1 MQYILN
7 HYSAVFIF
15 LAVVSGIVSAAEK
28 DLKVPSCRVVPLPG
42 HRTAFLHHGKEV
54 AVWHYGSQYPRP
66 FFYPLRSV
74 KGTSLTRMGHPGAP
88 DHDHHRSVWF
98 AHHKVGGVDFWSDL
112 GAGKVKQ
119 KQWLAYEDGEDEAV
133 MAVLLGWF
141 DGQDQLLMEQEV
153 VAAWRPG
160 NGLGHELELQ
170 LTFRPVAERLVLEKT
185 NFGFLAVRMAKYLSG
200 HFGAGQLSDSE
211 KRKGEKAIFSKS
223 ARWVDYSGPTP
234 AVPDGREGIT
244 YFDHPGNPN
253 YPSHWHVREDGWMGS
268 GFCLKNSYTLERGSP
283 LVLRYLLLAHSGNA
297 GHTQLD
303 KVAKKFIVRPGFSV
317 SKSSRPHRHFEVRRT

>member
-7 HYSAVFIF
+7 YYSAVFIF

-42 HRTAFLHHGKEV
+42 QRTAFLHHGKEV

-74 KGTSLTRMGHPGAP
+74 KGTRLTRMGHPGAP

-119 KQWLAYEDGEDEAV
+119 KQWLAYEDGEDEAL

-141 DGQDQLLMEQEV
+141 DGQDKLLMEQEV
-153 VAAWRPG
+153 VAA
-160 NGLGHELELQ
+160 
-170 LTFRPVAERLVLEKT
+170 
-185 NFGFLAVRMAKYLSG
+185 
-200 HFGAGQLSDSE
+200 
-211 KRKGEKAIFSKS
+211 
-223 ARWVDYSGPTP
+223 
-234 AVPDGREGIT
+234 
-244 YFDHPGNPN
+244 
-253 YPSHWHVREDGWMGS
+253 
-268 GFCLKNSYTLERGSP
+268 
-283 LVLRYLLLAHSGNA
+283 
-297 GHTQLD
+297 
-303 KVAKKFIVRPGFSV
+303 
-317 SKSSRPHRHFEVRRT
+317 